1 MNIASPCI
9 HICKLDAGDVCIGCQ
24 RTRDEIA
31 RWLQMNEEEKTQVN
45 ARLAERSSQLEA
57 AHE

>member
-1 MNIASPCI
+1 MNIPSPCI
-9 HICKLDAGDVCIGCQ
+9 HVCRLDGEVCAGCR

-31 RWLQMNEEEKTQVN
+31 RWLQMTEDER
-45 ARLAERSSQLEA
+45 ARIMAALAERAGELEA

>member
-1 MNIASPCI
+1 MNIQSPCR
-9 HICKLDAGDVCIGCQ
+9 HVCQLDAGDMCAGCF

-31 RWLQMNEEEKTQVN
+31 RWLSMTDDER
-45 ARLAERSSQLEA
+45 ARIMALLTERAGELEV

>member
-1 MNIASPCI
+1 MNIQSPCI
-9 HICKLDAGDVCIGCQ
+9 HVCQLDAGDVCTGCH

-31 RWLQMNEEEKTQVN
+31 RWLSMTDDER
-45 ARLAERSSQLEA
+45 ARIMASLAERAGELEV

>member
-31 RWLQMNEEEKTQVN
+31 RWLVMTDDER
-45 ARLAERSSQLEA
+45 ARVMAMLAERAGELEA
-57 AHE
+57 AYE